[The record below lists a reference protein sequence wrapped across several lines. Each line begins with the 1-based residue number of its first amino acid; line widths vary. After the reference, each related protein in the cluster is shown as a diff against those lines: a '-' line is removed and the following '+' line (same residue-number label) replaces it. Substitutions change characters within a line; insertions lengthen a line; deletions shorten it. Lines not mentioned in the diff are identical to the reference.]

1 MAGSE
6 EALGPAGQRLSSPS
20 AQIAFQDRAGTEP
33 EWISIAQRCLLYT
46 CAGKQHQIQTLP
58 RSGGICPGTL
68 HRARPPRSERL
79 SRQFWDTRDKKKN
92 CPRQKSHSVLYLFC
106 PLPLFPLTIHLLIQ
120 CVKWVIRLV
129 FVRLCCSRLCINF
142 SCMRVLEH
150 GFLKILGIELSLM
163 TCKKHKHPVL
173 IKNSVRCNKHI

>member
-6 EALGPAGQRLSSPS
+6 EALGPVGQRLSSPS

-68 HRARPPRSERL
+68 HRDRPPRSERL
-79 SRQFWDTRDKKKN
+79 SRQFWDTRDQKKS
-92 CPRQKSHSVLYLFC
+92 CPRQKSHSVLYFFC
-106 PLPLFPLTIHLLIQ
+106 PLPLFPPHYPSLNPVCEASDQVGVCKATPFLTT
-120 CVKWVIRLV
+120 CRLQSYTGSW
-129 FVRLCCSRLCINF
+129 RSP
-142 SCMRVLEH
+142 
-150 GFLKILGIELSLM
+150 LM
-163 TCKKHKHPVL
+163 TWTRQTLVL
-173 IKNSVRCNKHI
+173 FL